1 MTTDDLKRFSLCP
14 KWGKCSAPACP
25 LDSDWYKRALLNDDP
40 VCYYMT
46 EAVKPNAKAIF
57 QRAGKEEL
65 YAAVSPFIALM
76 SARWA
81 RVRRALE
88 RSRTK
93 GSRMATEVPQKG
105 GKNGG

>member
-1 MTTDDLKRFSLCP
+1 MTADDLKHFSLCP

-25 LDSDWYKRALLNDDP
+25 LDADWHKRALLNDDP

-46 EAVKPNAKAIF
+46 EAVKPRAKELF
-57 QRAGKEEL
+57 QVAGKEEL
-65 YAAVSPFIALM
+65 YVKVSALVPLM

-81 RVRRALE
+81 RIRRALE

-93 GSRMATEVPQKG
+93 GSRMATELPQKG
-105 GKNGG
+105 HGNGG